1 MGIYVTYEF
10 SCLKQNVLI
19 SASDMAHIRASP
31 VRTCMRTLLA
41 MHRHACQPAETLHNS
56 VRNSSMQHSFLWF
69 TIDTIRPKV
78 FNPSQQMGI
87 SSSFPLV
94 SEPIPRDTDVS
105 EIQQTLSLLDLFYA
119 KRASRHGKALVSGAS
134 ACSGFQRSP
143 ADRLFLTRLPLQRHP
158 AQGSFGG
165 AAGSRRPHQPHA
177 ERS

>member
-19 SASDMAHIRASP
+19 SASDVAHIRASP
-31 VRTCMRTLLA
+31 VRTCMRAFLI
-41 MHRHACQPAETLHNS
+41 MHRHAYQPAETLHNS
-56 VRNSSMQHSFLWF
+56 VRNSSMQQSFLWF

-105 EIQQTLSLLDLFYA
+105 EIQQTLSLLDLFLCQESIEIW
-119 KRASRHGKALVSGAS
+119 KST
-134 ACSGFQRSP
+134 GFR
-143 ADRLFLTRLPLQRHP
+143 
-158 AQGSFGG
+158 SFGMLWIP
-165 AAGSRRPHQPHA
+165 ALSCRWTFPYATSSSEASCSRQLW
-177 ERS
+177 RSGRVSSTTSATR